1 MALPDESLTAGG
13 SDADQRATIPWPG
26 QRVDTPAAQLTGRLE
41 RGTAANLLPVLS
53 GPEALIVAELLEQ
66 IADDP
71 TSDLSAI
78 AQLLIMRI
86 HDRLE
91 IIEDPA
97 GRPQPRQPGKLIS
110 LFTTPPDPHRQT

>member
-1 MALPDESLTAGG
+1 MTQPDESVTA
-13 SDADQRATIPWPG
+13 ADPPVTIPWQGRTDSPG
-26 QRVDTPAAQLTGRLE
+26 DRLGE
-41 RGTAANLLPVLS
+41 GTDASLVPVLS

-71 TSDLSAI
+71 ASDLSAI

-91 IIEDPA
+91 ILEDPTGA
-97 GRPQPRQPGKLIS
+97 PKPQQPGKLIT
-110 LFTTPPDPHRQT
+110 LFPTETGRR

>member
-1 MALPDESLTAGG
+1 MSQRDDSLTAAGG
-13 SDADQRATIPWPG
+13 PNEDQRMTIPWPV
-26 QRVDTPAAQLTGRLE
+26 RRIDTPAAQSLV
-41 RGTAANLLPVLS
+41 PVLS
-53 GPEALIVAELLEQ
+53 GQEALIVAELLEQ

-71 TSDLSAI
+71 TSDQNAI

-97 GRPQPRQPGKLIS
+97 GALESQQPGKLIS
-110 LFTTPPDPHRQT
+110 LFTTPSDPHQQT

>member
-1 MALPDESLTAGG
+1 MAQPDESLT
-13 SDADQRATIPWPG
+13 SADPPGTIPWPG
-26 QRVDTPAAQLTGRLE
+26 RRPDTLGDRLGA
-41 RGTAANLLPVLS
+41 GTDASLVPVLS

-71 TSDLSAI
+71 ASDLSAI

-91 IIEDPA
+91 IFEDPTGA
-97 GRPQPRQPGKLIS
+97 PKPREPGKLIS
-110 LFTTPPDPHRQT
+110 LFPTPPAPHQQT

>member
-1 MALPDESLTAGG
+1 M
-13 SDADQRATIPWPG
+13 
-26 QRVDTPAAQLTGRLE
+26 
-41 RGTAANLLPVLS
+41 LS

-71 TSDLSAI
+71 TSDLNAI

-91 IIEDPA
+91 IIETPA
-97 GRPQPRQPGKLIS
+97 GPRKPRQPGKLIA
-110 LFTTPPDPHRQT
+110 LFTTASDPHAG

>member
-1 MALPDESLTAGG
+1 MAQRDEDQPVTISWPGRRINPPAAESL
-13 SDADQRATIPWPG
+13 
-26 QRVDTPAAQLTGRLE
+26 V
-41 RGTAANLLPVLS
+41 PVLS

-71 TSDLSAI
+71 ASDQNAI

-97 GRPQPRQPGKLIS
+97 GATEPQQSGKLIS
-110 LFTTPPDPHRQT
+110 LFPETVIRTHRRDTSGDC